1 MFETGGWFRAP
12 CGPELQVLSA
22 RPPRRW
28 HGRFRVL
35 AGAGGCCGY
44 RSLRSN
50 SSRRRALALAG
61 LDQFVER
68 GHGFGVALIVGD
80 ALLLQDSSLL
90 AAAVA
95 VDGDHGGD
103 AEPDA
108 GGSDECCDA
117 SRFRGGFLS
126 GSF

>member
-1 MFETGGWFRAP
+1 M
-12 CGPELQVLSA
+12 LSA

-61 LDQFVER
+61 FDKGFERSALAPAGLDQFVER

-80 ALLLQDSSLL
+80 ALPLQDGSLL

>member
-1 MFETGGWFRAP
+1 M
-12 CGPELQVLSA
+12 
-22 RPPRRW
+22 
-28 HGRFRVL
+28 L

-80 ALLLQDSSLL
+80 ALLQQDSSLL

-95 VDGDHGGD
+95 VDGDHGDD

-108 GGSDECCDA
+108 GGSDERCDA
-117 SRFRGGFLS
+117 SRFRGGSLS